1 MHSCYVNYTP
11 WRFCVQPEGSFDDE
25 EGYRLV
31 LEDKEEDEEDED
43 EDEYEDVDVEDE
55 DAHEDTED

>member
-11 WRFCVQPEGSFDDE
+11 WRFCVQPEASFDDE

-43 EDEYEDVDVEDE
+43 EYEDDE
-55 DAHEDTED
+55 HEQEHEHAHEDTED